1 MKVAILSDIHGN
13 LPALEAVAAHIER
26 WEPDLTVVNGDVVN
40 RGPRPRACWEFVQ
53 DRCEAT
59 GWRVV
64 SGNHED
70 YVAEWRDPDVP
81 RQGAEFEVNRTSY
94 WTYRQLGEWAPAL
107 AALAEEERLRGPA
120 GTEIRIT
127 HGSMRGNTDGIY
139 PETSDRELAQQI
151 APAPAVFCTAHT
163 HRPLIR
169 RLNGTLVVNSGSAGT
184 TFDGDPR
191 ASYAQLTWRRLGW
204 QARIVRLSYER
215 ARMAQDFVESGF
227 MAEAGPLVRIFF
239 EEWYRARPMING
251 WAQQYQAAVLAGEIE
266 LASSV
271 ATYLAEQGSIE
282 SAVDCGPA
290 AE

>member
-13 LPALEAVAAHIER
+13 LPALEVVAAHVER
-26 WEPDLTVVNGDVVN
+26 WGPDFVVVNGDVVN

-53 DRCEAT
+53 ERRDT
-59 GWRVV
+59 GGWLVV
-64 SGNHED
+64 SGNHER
-70 YVAEWRDPDVP
+70 YVVEWHNPDLA
-81 RQGAEFEVNRTSY
+81 RQGAEFEMNRTSY
-94 WTYRQLGEWAPAL
+94 WTYQRLGAWAAPVAELPGEQKL
-107 AALAEEERLRGPA
+107 AGPA
-120 GTEIRIT
+120 GMELRIT
-127 HGSMRGNTDGIY
+127 HGSMRGDTDGIY
-139 PETSDRELAQQI
+139 PETTAEELAQQI

-184 TFDGDPR
+184 AFDGDPR
-191 ASYAQLTWRRLGW
+191 ASYAQLTWRRAGW
-204 QARIVRLSYER
+204 QARIVRLAYDR

-239 EEWYRARPMING
+239 EEWYRARPMINR

-271 ATYLAEQGSIE
+271 AAFLAEQGGNEGIS
-282 SAVDCGPA
+282 
-290 AE
+290 